1 MREYRWHGW
10 TVQIV
15 KKKVKNANFRIRPEE
30 PGILHLSI
38 PYSMTYDEAGKLLEQ
53 PRILRWV
60 QKYEKKLREQPPAL
74 EERREE
80 SAEHFS
86 VYKARLMELLPD
98 MFRRWEAA
106 LGVRCRKVTIRDTR
120 SQWGSCSIRT
130 GNISISVWLGAYP
143 ESCIEYVVVHEL
155 AHLLEAGHNERFYGI
170 LDRHYPA
177 WRSCREQLKNGRPQ
191 ASEPE

>member
-15 KKKVKNANFRIRPEE
+15 KKRVKNANFRIRPEE
-30 PGILHLSI
+30 SRILHLSI
-38 PYSMTYDEAGKLLEQ
+38 PYSMTYDEAEKLLEE

-60 QKYEKKLREQPPAL
+60 QRYEKKLREQLPDS
-74 EERREE
+74 EERRETD
-80 SAEHFS
+80 AEHFS
-86 VYKARLMELLPD
+86 VYKARLMEVLPD

-106 LGVRCRKVTIRDTR
+106 LGVRCHKVTIRDTR

-143 ESCIEYVVVHEL
+143 ECCIEYVVVHEL
-155 AHLLEAGHNERFYGI
+155 AHLLETGHNERFYGI
-170 LDRHYPA
+170 LDRYYPR
-177 WRSCREQLKNGRPQ
+177 WRSCREQLRSGRPQ
-191 ASEPE
+191 TSEPE